1 MASLSK
7 EMRSKRDIKRTSSL
21 LIVDK
26 DMGNM
31 GLYRSILSMEYETDY
46 AFSLEEAQKKTEE
59 KDYDAIILDDNFNE
73 EDMTSFIDNIN
84 MKTRDQVF
92 ALISDKGHSEFV
104 VRALCKGV
112 RKIIAKP
119 ECPIANRRNAIR
131 NNNARKI

>member
-59 KDYDAIILDDNFNE
+59 KDEKTLYFGGSHICHIKPLGSGFNCRLIQYPQRQRRRRKAWKRLV
-73 EDMTSFIDNIN
+73 S
-84 MKTRDQVF
+84 
-92 ALISDKGHSEFV
+92 ALPCNLRHD
-104 VRALCKGV
+104 
-112 RKIIAKP
+112 
-119 ECPIANRRNAIR
+119 
-131 NNNARKI
+131 